1 VALEAIKRLE
11 KLVDRLLSDR
21 ADLQERNLEVTAER
35 DRLLQDRSRVTD
47 ELAKLL
53 DKLERLEGKNK

>member
-1 VALEAIKRLE
+1 MALEAIKRLE

-21 ADLQERNLEVTAER
+21 ANLKEYNLEVTAER

-47 ELAKLL
+47 ELDKLL
-53 DKLERLEGKNK
+53 DKFGRLEGKNK

>member
-1 VALEAIKRLE
+1 MALEVIKRLE

-21 ADLQERNLEVTAER
+21 ADLQERNLEVAAER

-47 ELAKLL
+47 ELDKLL

>member
-1 VALEAIKRLE
+1 MALEAIKRLE

-35 DRLLQDRSRVTD
+35 DRLLQDRSRVAD
-47 ELAKLL
+47 ELDKLL
-53 DKLERLEGKNK
+53 DKLERLEGKN